1 MDSLKNVTTTNM
13 KQLILLI
20 GIILLGIKA
29 DAQTTHDT
37 ASVCMPSEIAK
48 QVAQDLLIGD
58 SAKAMLALTI
68 KELDLTKDKLSYK
81 DSIIFTDKL
90 KELNYIE
97 QVRNEQNQKAGYVAL
112 LDNSKKEY
120 AILAKQ
126 HKKLKV
132 KKTFTEIILSAGL
145 VTLATLLITK

>member
-20 GIILLGIKA
+20 GIFFVIKA
-29 DAQTTHDT
+29 EAQTTHDT

-58 SAKAMLALTI
+58 SAKAMLALTM
-68 KELDLTKDKLSYK
+68 KELDLTKGKLSYK

-97 QVRNEQNQKAGYVAL
+97 QIRNEQNQKAGYISL

-126 HKKLKV
+126 HKKLRV

>member
-1 MDSLKNVTTTNM
+1 
-13 KQLILLI
+13 
-20 GIILLGIKA
+20 
-29 DAQTTHDT
+29 
-37 ASVCMPSEIAK
+37 MPSEIAK

-132 KKTFTEIILSAGL
+132 KKTFTEIILSVGL